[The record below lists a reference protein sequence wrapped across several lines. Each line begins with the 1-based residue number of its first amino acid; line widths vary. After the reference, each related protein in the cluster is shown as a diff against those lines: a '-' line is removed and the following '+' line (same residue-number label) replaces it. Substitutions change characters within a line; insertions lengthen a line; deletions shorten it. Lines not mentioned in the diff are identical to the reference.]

1 MSSTNNLY
9 EVLASGRHVIRPE
22 ATVAFGSPGQQA
34 LIVKNDQASELK
46 KMGYKTM
53 NKLFRATAAILLVIG
68 WMGAT
73 MSAQSLSPSPWPK
86 PASVPPP
93 SAQIPALQTRPA
105 GVLLSGQIQYASLDA
120 TPGLCNKDDNS
131 APTPDNPPLPNQCK
145 STGGWIEINNELI
158 RIPAGTIVVFPN
170 TFLTWEEV
178 FEFNPNTHQTDSS
191 FQSGLA
197 MADTVRFP
205 GTYEATID
213 ANIVKGQHVAGIVR
227 IAQDPL
233 NTISGYIEQIDYANG
248 VLIVNHQRI
257 QLNDP
262 KISITVPNPDGSP
275 ALDPVTGSPIVLVK
289 GRYSAG
295 QSPDPRMTVD
305 QGNTTVRTALG
316 YPMCIPVVPPGT
328 YSNQLGI
335 PGVADPYILTAPA
348 GSTYTGTDDPQCPE
362 INRPRD
368 INGLGPLT
376 IFTMNPPGAAPT
388 PDNPFPQD
396 PYAEMPYEVGD
407 WVDVIATQEVDAQ
420 GPYMTATE
428 VVGNIGSYTAPG
440 VDPAYVVVEVTIM
453 GTAATPDP
461 NFPQEAGV
469 RTRVE
474 GMTTDPARP
483 VDVSAIDMDCSG
495 NVTFREPAWVTNFPV
510 EPGPPGIGK
519 LGRWRV
525 RFPQGGNFQP
535 PTQNIGARTSGGVL
549 GKNKSG
555 LDFNEYQLPT
565 GEFIYPELLT
575 PGNPP
580 PPFNFND
587 FVYLVNGS
595 GPLPL
600 VGSVFDS
607 TQIQL
612 GLAASPFYPN
622 QDSGQLAPFP
632 YDVTPGLT
640 CTPGT
645 FISVA
650 RPVFT
655 STPNPPFAGVTV
667 ALDGTASTPATGP
680 FVWSQIINPGDPVVT
695 ISNPNSARATFVAP
709 TVAGSQ
715 NLTFQ
720 LIVGGNGSIPAS
732 APASVIVPIVLPPSG
747 TPPTL
752 TVTASPAN
760 PVASGSA
767 VTLSA
772 SGVDPANGSLT
783 FTWTAPAGIVL
794 TPGPGNGSVQTFT
807 APVVPQLTAAQ
818 QLTFT
823 VTAKSSV
830 SGVTATATVSVVVN
844 PQTDTVSVVAAT
856 YIVRKARLDIT
867 VTDFTP
873 GVTITCA
880 LDIINPATGLPFS
893 AVMGPLIPAAP
904 GVFDLMF
911 TNIAA
916 PNQITCTSSGGGS
929 ASFGVTVTRP

>member
-1 MSSTNNLY
+1 MKRLFRITATLALAIMA
-9 EVLASGRHVIRPE
+9 LASIAV
-22 ATVAFGSPGQQA
+22 
-34 LIVKNDQASELK
+34 
-46 KMGYKTM
+46 
-53 NKLFRATAAILLVIG
+53 
-68 WMGAT
+68 
-73 MSAQSLSPSPWPK
+73 AQSLNPIPWPQ
-86 PASVPPP
+86 PPVVPPQPAQTP
-93 SAQIPALQTRPA
+93 SFQTRPA
-105 GVLLSGQIQYASLDA
+105 GVLLSGQIQYAALDS
-120 TPGLCNKDDNS
+120 TPGLCNKDDNPS
-131 APTPDNPPLPNQCK
+131 PTPDNPPLPNKCK
-145 STGGWIEINNELI
+145 TTGGWIEINNELI

-178 FEFNPNTHQTDSS
+178 FEFNPNTHQTDTA

-213 ANIVKGQHVAGIVR
+213 ANIVNGQHIAGIVR

-248 VLIVNHQRI
+248 TLIVNHQRI

-262 KISITVPNPDGSP
+262 KITISVPNPDGSP
-275 ALDPVTGSPIVLVK
+275 AQDSNGNPIQLTK

-305 QGNTTVRTALG
+305 QGNTTIRTATG
-316 YPMCIPVVPPGT
+316 FPMCIPVVPPGT

-335 PGVADPYILTAPA
+335 AGVADPYVLSAPA
-348 GSTYTGTDDPQCPE
+348 GFTYTGFDDPQCPE

-376 IFTMNPPGAAPT
+376 IFTMNAPGAAPS

-428 VVGNIGSYTAPG
+428 VVGNVGSFTAPG
-440 VDPAYVVVEVTIM
+440 IDPAYNVVEVTIM

-474 GMTTDPARP
+474 GMTTDPTRP
-483 VDVSAIDMDCSG
+483 VDVSAIDMDCNG

-535 PTQNIGARTSGGVL
+535 PTQNIGVRTSGGVL

-565 GEFIYPELLT
+565 GEFIYPELLQ

-580 PPFNFND
+580 PPFNFQD
-587 FVYLVNGS
+587 FVYLANGS

-612 GLAASPFYPN
+612 GLAPSPFYPN

-645 FISVA
+645 FVSVA
-650 RPVFT
+650 RPTFS
-655 STPNPPFAGVTV
+655 STPNPPFTGVTV
-667 ALDGTASTPATGP
+667 TLDGTASTPATGP
-680 FVWSQIINPGDPVVT
+680 FAWSQVINPGDPVVA
-695 ISNPNSARATFVAP
+695 IKNPTNAKPTFVAP
-709 TVAGSQ
+709 NVAASQ

-720 LIVGGNGSIPAS
+720 LVVGGNGSVPAS
-732 APASVIVPIVLPPSG
+732 APATVIVPILLAPVG
-747 TPPTL
+747 TPPTIS
-752 TVTASPAN
+752 VVSSPAN

-767 VTLSA
+767 VTLTA
-772 SGVDPANGSLT
+772 TGVDPAGGSLT
-783 FTWTAPAGIVL
+783 FTWTAPSGIVL
-794 TPGPGNGSVQTFT
+794 TPASANGSVQNFT
-807 APVVPQLTAAQ
+807 APLVPQLTAPQ

-823 VTAKSSV
+823 VTGKSSA
-830 SGVTATATVSVVVN
+830 SGATGTATITVVVN
-844 PQTDTVSVVAAT
+844 PQTDTISVVAAT

-880 LDIINPATGLPFS
+880 LDIINPATGEPFS
-893 AVMGPLIPAAP
+893 AVMGQLVPAAP
-904 GVFDLMF
+904 GTFNLMF

-916 PNQITCTSSGGGS
+916 PNLITCTSSGGGS
-929 ASFGVTVTRP
+929 TSFGVTVTRP